1 MNRRS
6 APATTKENDAMAY
19 DIRLV
24 KLINGETVLGKWDE
38 AAGKLLEVA
47 LLQTIPSQ
55 QGVQMM
61 LLPFGYPFETE
72 IGGEID
78 LTHVLYQ
85 FKKFPE
91 ELKTRYLEATSN
103 LTLSTTGDL
112 KTLSNLAGK
121 GNISNLLK
129 K

>member
-1 MNRRS
+1 
-6 APATTKENDAMAY
+6 MAY

-38 AAGKLLEVA
+38 AAGKLTDVA

-55 QGVQMM
+55 QGVQML

-72 IGGEID
+72 VGGEIE
-78 LTHVLYQ
+78 LSHVLYQ
-85 FKKFPE
+85 FKKFPD

-103 LTLSTTGDL
+103 LTLSTSGDL

-121 GNISNLLK
+121 GGNISNLLK

>member
-1 MNRRS
+1 
-6 APATTKENDAMAY
+6 MAY

-38 AAGKLLEVA
+38 AENKLTEVA
-47 LLQTIPSQ
+47 MLQTIPSQ

-72 IGGEID
+72 IGGEIAGA
-78 LTHVLYQ
+78 HILYQ
-85 FKKFPE
+85 FKKFPD
-91 ELKTRYLEATSN
+91 ELQTRYLEATSN

-112 KTLSNLAGK
+112 KNLSSLAGK
-121 GNISNLLK
+121 GGNISNLLK

>member
-1 MNRRS
+1 
-6 APATTKENDAMAY
+6 MAY

-38 AAGKLLEVA
+38 AAGKLTDVA

-55 QGVQMM
+55 QGVQML

-72 IGGEID
+72 VGGEID
-78 LTHVLYQ
+78 LVHVLYQ
-85 FKKFPE
+85 FKKFPD

-103 LTLSTTGDL
+103 LTLSTGGDL
-112 KTLSNLAGK
+112 KNLSSLAGK
-121 GNISNLLK
+121 GGNISNLLK